1 MWIVKGREIQMTAG
15 DYGVE
20 LPISISGVTLGGSDA
35 VLFTLKSVHYTTVLT
50 RTFTNIQDNTV
61 NLALTSTESEG
72 LPAGDY
78 IYTLDW
84 YQSGQF
90 MCNLIDG
97 AAFKVVAKA

>member
-1 MWIVKGREIQMTAG
+1 MWIVKAREIQMTAG

-20 LPISISGVTLGGSDA
+20 LPISISGVTLGASDSI
-35 VLFTLKSVHYTTVLT
+35 LFTLKSAHYTTVLT
-50 RTFTNIQDNTV
+50 KTFTNIQNNTV
-61 NLALTSTESEG
+61 GLVLTSADSES
-72 LPAGDY
+72 LLAGDY

-90 MCNLIDG
+90 MCNLVEG